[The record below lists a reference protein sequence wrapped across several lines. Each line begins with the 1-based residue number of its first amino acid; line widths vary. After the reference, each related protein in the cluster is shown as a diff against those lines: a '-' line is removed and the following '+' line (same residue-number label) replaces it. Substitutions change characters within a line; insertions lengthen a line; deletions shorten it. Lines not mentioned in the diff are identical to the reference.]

1 MDNKVFTIDGL
12 NLRLWVTELKRSF
25 AVTDT
30 ENSGRVQSY
39 RMHRDII
46 GTFYNYTL
54 KIDPE
59 RSNPADY
66 DTFYE
71 IISSPTESHELEF
84 PYGQETLSFSAYVTS
99 GEDGLRNQPEGTR
112 RAEKPLERAVRH
124 VYRNGTAE
132 EAVDVF

>member
-54 KIDPE
+54 KSDPE

-99 GEDGLRNQPEGTR
+99 GEDGLRINQKAPDGQKNRWSGLSVTFTAMEPQR
-112 RAEKPLERAVRH
+112 RP
-124 VYRNGTAE
+124 
-132 EAVDVF
+132 

>member
-1 MDNKVFTIDGL
+1 
-12 NLRLWVTELKRSF
+12 
-25 AVTDT
+25 
-30 ENSGRVQSY
+30 
-39 RMHRDII
+39 MHRDII

-99 GEDGLRNQPEGTR
+99 GEDGLRINQKAPDGQKNRWSGLSVTFTAMEPQR
-112 RAEKPLERAVRH
+112 RP
-124 VYRNGTAE
+124 
-132 EAVDVF
+132 